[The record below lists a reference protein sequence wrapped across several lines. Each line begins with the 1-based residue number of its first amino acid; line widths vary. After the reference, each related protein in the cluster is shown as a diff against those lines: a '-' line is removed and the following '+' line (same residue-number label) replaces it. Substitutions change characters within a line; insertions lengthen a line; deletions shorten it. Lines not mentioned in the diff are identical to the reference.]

1 MRRLVVALIA
11 AVFVVGAVTVAGCG
25 GGEEE
30 SPPSPPGETSPGSDA
45 SGSDDRQSTPA
56 GAVEATGA
64 ASTADTKAPL
74 DLAGI
79 RFPDDPEKVPEEILV
94 RLDAGQPMLVY
105 FYSTDELVEDD
116 LSSEVESVVAE
127 YRGAI
132 DRIEFELSEDSMFTG
147 GGESA
152 VPIDEDTPMGRMYL
166 LADTLDIRETPVI
179 LIVDQDGVI
188 TYSNLGYVDSAIL
201 EREVLGVTR

>member
-1 MRRLVVALIA
+1 MRRLVAALIA
-11 AVFVVGAVTVAGCG
+11 AMLVAGAVTLTGCG

-30 SPPSPPGETSPGSDA
+30 SPPPPPGETSPGSDA
-45 SGSDDRQSTPA
+45 SESGDQESAPA
-56 GAVEATGA
+56 SAVEATGA

-74 DLAGI
+74 DLTGI
-79 RFPDDPEKVPEEILV
+79 RFPDDPDKVPEEILV
-94 RLDAGQPMLVY
+94 RLDADQPMLVY

-166 LADTLDIRETPVI
+166 LADTLNIRETPVI

-201 EREVLGVTR
+201 EREVLDVTR